1 MSSNRSNLQF
11 SSHRSCSVPQ
21 CTNRSVRGKISLHRF
36 PTDARLRE
44 AWRAKL
50 RINKLITTHMQVCS
64 IHFLRHDFFWSAADG
79 RNCPIPKKQR
89 LKRGAI
95 PSQFLPVE
103 NPGRRPANLK
113 SQCRARKKTSQKPC
127 QKPRES
133 KPTDGEDQQEAV
145 PQGESFGLQSCSP
158 LRHEEATSGDL
169 VQAEQ
174 LAHTE
179 RSDTGCGNSWLPP
192 DTTEASVLDKVG
204 ELVNAIPGLRPGML
218 LAFRIPQ
225 GRGNPTEKHQRAPGR
240 EPCWPVALYRHG
252 DSPDCWPAPQHGASP
267 ESENVAV
274 QAAPRCEQLI
284 TGDTTGTRALDAD
297 FTSQEQA
304 VGNSV
309 CRGLFAGNG
318 RCTGIPEGYS

>member
-1 MSSNRSNLQF
+1 MSPNRSNLQF

-21 CTNRSVRGKISLHRF
+21 CTNRSVKGKISLHRF

-50 RINKLITTHMQVCS
+50 RINKSISTHMQVCS
-64 IHFLRHDFFWSAADG
+64 IHFLRNDFFWSAADG
-79 RNCPIPKKQR
+79 RNIPIPKKQR

-95 PSQFLPVE
+95 PSQCLPVE
-103 NPGRRPANLK
+103 NPGRRPAKLK
-113 SQCRARKKTSQKPC
+113 SQCKARNKTSQKPR

-133 KPTDGEDQQEAV
+133 KPMDRKDQQKEV

-158 LRHEEATSGDL
+158 LRHEEDTSGDF

-174 LAHTE
+174 PNHTE
-179 RSDTGCGNSWLPP
+179 RTDTECGNAWLPSV
-192 DTTEASVLDKVG
+192 TAEGSVLDKVG

-225 GRGNPTEKHQRAPGR
+225 GGGNPTVKRRRAPGS

-267 ESENVAV
+267 EGEDATV
-274 QAAPRCEQLI
+274 QAAHQCEQLI
-284 TGDTTGTRALDAD
+284 TGDTAVGALGLPGRSTAATRALDAD
-297 FTSQEQA
+297 FTSQEEA
-304 VGNSV
+304 
-309 CRGLFAGNG
+309 
-318 RCTGIPEGYS
+318 IEGYS